1 MLGRI
6 RRCTKRLRTW
16 MGEERAGGDVISGEA
31 HAAVLVQNLPRQLFE
46 VLFPGEGVFTS
57 DKAGAL
63 AARLRRE
70 AAALERVGGSAGG
83 SAGGA
88 STRRLLSE
96 RQQD

>member
-16 MGEERAGGDVISGEA
+16 MGEERAGAGGDVIFGEEA
-31 HAAVLVQNLPRQLFE
+31 HAAVPNLPRQLFD
-46 VLFPGEGVFTS
+46 VLFPGEGAFTL

-70 AAALERVGGSAGG
+70 AAALDRVD
-83 SAGGA
+83 
-88 STRRLLSE
+88 RVVMVE
-96 RQQD
+96 QVDQV